1 MTFLSHSI
9 FILQNLLYSKMT
21 YMPHSGYTP
30 SGSGSL
36 DFAVARMYIPRSSTP
51 LSMLETVVQYEKPGQ
66 TGVTMFDRPVYKEPL
81 HTHTSSKANNHSEYH
96 QSLQPQYGGSAKT
109 KEYLA
114 QLSAPQAVYHSPD
127 AFLKPQ
133 RPVTVLV
140 GKSEEIR
147 SYIAEAFT
155 ATTGKKLDDANV
167 VIEVLPRKA
176 FKQRFKL
183 FGGKWSEG
191 IQGFSINHEGR
202 EASLIFVKEDHL
214 DKVMITVG
222 HEIGHIMS
230 ARLSSKV
237 DEEAKAFAFELAWIN
252 VLYNKN
258 IAGLRSCINIQPQ
271 PAQNGVHDVGF
282 NFVRSLI
289 LLDYDPLAIF
299 TALTNGALSSAQHD

>member
-36 DFAVARMYIPRSSTP
+36 DFAVARMYSSP
-51 LSMLETVVQYEKPGQ
+51 SRAPASLSMLETVVQYEKPR
-66 TGVTMFDRPVYKEPL
+66 VTMFDRPVYRQPL
-81 HTHTSSKANNHSEYH
+81 STHASSKAH
-96 QSLQPQYGGSAKT
+96 QHADATYQQGLPPQYGGSAKT

-202 EASLIFVKEDHL
+202 EASLIFV
-214 DKVMITVG
+214 
-222 HEIGHIMS
+222 
-230 ARLSSKV
+230 
-237 DEEAKAFAFELAWIN
+237 
-252 VLYNKN
+252 
-258 IAGLRSCINIQPQ
+258 
-271 PAQNGVHDVGF
+271 
-282 NFVRSLI
+282 
-289 LLDYDPLAIF
+289 
-299 TALTNGALSSAQHD
+299 